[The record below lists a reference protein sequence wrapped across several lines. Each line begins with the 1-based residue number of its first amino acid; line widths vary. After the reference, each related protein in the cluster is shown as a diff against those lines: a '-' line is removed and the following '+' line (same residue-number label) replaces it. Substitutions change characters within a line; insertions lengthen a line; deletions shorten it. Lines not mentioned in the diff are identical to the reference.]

1 MDTMKKCPGCAEE
14 VQATAV
20 KCRFCGTI
28 LVEPAWQER
37 VLEWRR
43 LPEVERNRYLAGLN
57 PDQQATLRSLDAVLP
72 HTPAPPQS
80 VTASSTAAGEFIIC
94 PNPQCGY
101 QGPSQRLPR
110 GSTLVGCILL
120 IFFIIP
126 GIFYF
131 MLKSGYRYVCP
142 KCGLQVRSDN

>member
-1 MDTMKKCPGCAEE
+1 MDEMKKCPGCAED
-14 VQATAV
+14 VQAAAV

-28 LVEPAWQER
+28 LTAPGWQER
-37 VLEWRR
+37 VLQWRGLSEADR
-43 LPEVERNRYLAGLN
+43 KRYLEGLD
-57 PDQQATLRSLDAVLP
+57 PEQQATLRSLDAVLP
-72 HTPAPPQS
+72 QTAAPLQSAPAQGP
-80 VTASSTAAGEFIIC
+80 AAGEFIIC

-110 GSTLVGCILL
+110 GNTAVGCILL
-120 IFFIIP
+120 IFFVIP